1 MRVAG
6 MPPSLLLANHL
17 QAKQCA
23 SLRAT
28 QASALLRQT
37 TQHGEFFNFLTWIG
51 SLSPF
56 LRHGGVGARP
66 RSFRLALVGLGWLAL
81 RGLASPARAVCRGHA
96 VPMRA
101 VGLARARL
109 FIRLQMSLDIYSSPS
124 LAPSRQSNIMC
135 LEPSSKSDLE
145 KAMRIPLNTTESG
158 LTSPP

>member
-124 LAPSRQSNIMC
+124 PHNPTRPNPSQRGDTRLPEKNQRANASFR
-135 LEPSSKSDLE
+135 LRDLH
-145 KAMRIPLNTTESG
+145 
-158 LTSPP
+158 